1 MPLLPTPALS
11 HAERD
16 ALIAALTARLALA
29 DQRIATQDQRIA
41 AQDARIAALEAR
53 LNQLTQPPKTP
64 GNSSRPPSQG
74 QKPDLPAPGTDRPPR
89 KSRPGVGRTLHPNP
103 DRVAKRTDA
112 ASSGQRARTIDQ
124 LWPPA
129 RNAPR
134 YSQVPR
140 NPHSRSTSVSN
151 CHPSVRM

>member
-11 HAERD
+11 HAEKD

-29 DQRIATQDQRIA
+29 DQRIA

-53 LNQLTQPPKTP
+53 LNQQTQPPKTP
-64 GNSSRPPSQG
+64 GNSSKPPSQG

-103 DRVAKRTDA
+103 DR
-112 ASSGQRARTIDQ
+112 TIDQ
-124 LWPPA
+124 RLA
-129 RNAPR
+129 TCRNARR
-134 YSQVPR
+134 YSPTQRKPY
-140 NPHSRSTSVSN
+140 SRSTNASS